1 MNVKFEGTWKE
12 VVVAYQINGLEKTR
26 KDLRTVD
33 VPNESGT
40 ESFECVIV

>member
-1 MNVKFEGTWKE
+1 
-12 VVVAYQINGLEKTR
+12 LEKTR

-40 ESFECVIV
+40 ESFECVIVWAILFGTT